1 MERKQISD
9 DEKDMAYAA
18 YELYGEPT
26 IEDTEEE
33 HKDKALPNGQR
44 SYCIPDGFAAKIARR
59 QYLQEK
65 GYEIGLI

>member
-1 MERKQISD
+1 MERKVSEDED
-9 DEKDMAYAA
+9 DMSYAA

-26 IEDTEEE
+26 IEETEKP
-33 HKDKALPNGQR
+33 HKDKALPNGQQ

-65 GYEIGLI
+65 CYPIGLV